1 MKPLNKYIIVDDIEE
16 QITTDSGLLLSGKDK
31 EDMRYQKAK
40 VLVPGTEVNIINK
53 GDVVYYDKSRSFT
66 MIINK
71 EAKTII
77 LERDIVVVL

>member
-53 GDVVYYDKSRSFT
+53 DDVVYYDKSRSFT

>member
-40 VLVPGTEVNIINK
+40 VVVPGTEVNIINK
-53 GDVVYYDKSRSFT
+53 AVTEQY
-66 MIINK
+66 
-71 EAKTII
+71 
-77 LERDIVVVL
+77 

>member
-40 VLVPGTEVNIINK
+40 VVVPGTEVNIINK

>member
-1 MKPLNKYIIVDDIEE
+1 MKPLNKYIIDDDIEE

-40 VLVPGTEVNIINK
+40 VLVLGTEVNIINK
-53 GDVVYYDKSRSFT
+53 DDVVYYDKSRSFT